1 MREIKSED
9 QSVVLRRR
17 LFRRDEDGAN
27 GASDRNRT
35 CNPLITNQLRYR
47 CATLARPNAQLLY
60 DNPHRLESIACYCTP
75 VRSKGGMKL
84 SSAAPPSCQK

>member
-47 CATLARPNAQLLY
+47 CATLAFVRQLLW
-60 DNPHRLESIACYCTP
+60 HKACVLSCEILAG
-75 VRSKGGMKL
+75 VARGFRS
-84 SSAAPPSCQK
+84 